1 MDDLLDAVAEDERR
15 TFEAGIAAAVRD
27 HPAGAWLDAVLHF
40 MSNALSDDH
49 LQQLVITEPEFVLER
64 FVSILPALR
73 TSLASLI
80 DHEGGATSSPPSFA
94 EDLAD
99 ALIRLAMSHFL
110 LAEGDASR
118 FERSAAAIVAT
129 MPANSPRSAR

>member
-1 MDDLLDAVAEDERR
+1 MDDLLDAVAEDERQ

-27 HPAGAWLDAVLHF
+27 HPAGARLDAVLHF

-73 TSLASLI
+73 NSLASLI
-80 DHEGGATSSPPSFA
+80 EHEGGATSSPPSFA
-94 EDLAD
+94 EDFAD

-129 MPANSPRSAR
+129 MPANSPRSAG

>member
-15 TFEAGIAAAVRD
+15 TFEAGV
-27 HPAGAWLDAVLHF
+27 
-40 MSNALSDDH
+40 
-49 LQQLVITEPEFVLER
+49 
-64 FVSILPALR
+64 
-73 TSLASLI
+73 
-80 DHEGGATSSPPSFA
+80 ATAPSFA